1 MHSLFYFKRVN
12 KMFKRIFVCRTFI
25 VPPIKFL
32 QHSYCLCKV
41 CFAGFYITFN
51 LLKKVYLMVNAKIMH
66 SGSSVNFQTSL
77 DI

>member
-1 MHSLFYFKRVN
+1 MPFFDFKRVN
-12 KMFKRIFVCRTFI
+12 KMFKRIFISRTLT

-41 CFAGFYITFN
+41 CFAGLYITFN

-66 SGSSVNFQTSL
+66 SGSSMNF
-77 DI
+77 